1 MPFAQNYDMPLPAFP
16 GAPDPPMGD
25 YDFLEQ
31 DPYAGDFIP
40 AGGEQWQEDDMGGMM
55 ALSSLPQNIQ
65 TQEEWDAL
73 PPWAKQIHR
82 AMAQGV
88 NLTDA
93 DVNRFVVN
101 ALQEERRMQQEPQVI
116 EVEEPGTGRKVPY
129 IQTPAGNLQP
139 FRQDPAARTERFV
152 AEDGTVM
159 LLDKETGQAR
169 AVTDE
174 AGNRIRA
181 QERPQSQFLQLSGQ
195 LDNATA
201 VNNQAQLARKM
212 EEYKT
217 VLKQIETD
225 GPDARVGFLRTK
237 LRDIEAKLREEIAQ
251 LEVQAGGA
259 MPQMPQDGGGMPM
272 PGPMPTPEAMQQQT
286 PMPQQTP
293 TPPPNPMPTP
303 IPNDMPEFVR
313 QNGRVFRREGNGY
326 VLVE

>member
-1 MPFAQNYDMPLPAFP
+1 MPLAQNYDMPLPDFP
-16 GAPDPPMGD
+16 GPPDPPMGD
-25 YDFLEQ
+25 YDFLDQ

-40 AGGEQWQEDDMGGMM
+40 AGDESLQAGM
-55 ALSSLPQNIQ
+55 ALISNLPREM
-65 TQEEWDAL
+65 TQETWDTL
-73 PPWAKQIHR
+73 PEWAKPIYR
-82 AMAQGV
+82 EIARGV
-88 NLTDA
+88 PFTDA
-93 DVNRFVVN
+93 DMARFAFN
-101 ALQEERRMQQEPQVI
+101 ALQEERRMNQEPQVI

-152 AEDGTVM
+152 AEDGRVM

-174 AGNRIRA
+174 AGNPIRA
-181 QERPQSQFLQLSGQ
+181 QERAQSQFSQLTGG
-195 LDNATA
+195 LDNSTA

-237 LRDIEAKLREEIAQ
+237 LRDIEANLRAEIAQ

-259 MPQMPQDGGGMPM
+259 MPQMPQPVDGAQ
-272 PGPMPTPEAMQQQT
+272 PMPTPEAMPAATPQQT
-286 PMPQQTP
+286 PMA

>member
-25 YDFLEQ
+25 YDFLDQ

-55 ALSSLPQNIQ
+55 ALSSLPQDIR

-152 AEDGTVM
+152 AEDGFVM

-181 QERPQSQFLQLSGQ
+181 QERPQGMAAAMMGQ
-195 LDNATA
+195 MGDPAALNA
-201 VNNQAQLARKM
+201 QAQMARKLVEM
-212 EEYKT
+212 QTIQARIVK
-217 VLKQIETD
+217 D
-225 GPDARVGFLRTK
+225 GPDARAGLFRGTLQDQHDK
-237 LRDIEAKLREEIAQ
+237 LMAEIAQ

-272 PGPMPTPEAMQQQT
+272 PMPTPEAMPAATPQQT
-286 PMPQQTP
+286 PMA